1 MQDPLKPQSTSI
13 PPLPRRGSVL
23 RFVRGAV
30 SQFGRQKNGI
40 LATGYTSNAIVHH
53 RRLDLGMH
61 VIEKHFIYA
70 ELATKVRRT
79 LDGD

>member
-1 MQDPLKPQSTSI
+1 MLKEP
-13 PPLPRRGSVL
+13 
-23 RFVRGAV
+23 
-30 SQFGRQKNGI
+30 I
-40 LATGYTSNAIVHH
+40 LCHGLHSNANVHH

-61 VIEKHFIYA
+61 VVEKHVIYA